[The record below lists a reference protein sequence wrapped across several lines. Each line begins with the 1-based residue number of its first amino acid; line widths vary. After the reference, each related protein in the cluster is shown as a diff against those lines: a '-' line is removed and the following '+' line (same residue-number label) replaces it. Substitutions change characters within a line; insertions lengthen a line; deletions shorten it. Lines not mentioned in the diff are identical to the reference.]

1 MLWLLI
7 GSPSK
12 RNFQYLGS
20 LYSQVK
26 INKKNQHKIAIFFL
40 PIIFSICFG
49 CSKEL
54 SLIETVLLS
63 TQHMCWWRKKKNN
76 LQLGHDLP
84 I

>member
-7 GSPSK
+7 VSPSK

-26 INKKNQHKIAIFFL
+26 INKKNQHKIANFFL
-40 PIIFSICFG
+40 PIILSICFG
-49 CSKEL
+49 CSKDL

-63 TQHMCWWRKKKNN
+63 THNICVGGEKRKIICN
-76 LQLGHDLP
+76 
-84 I
+84 